1 MSYNMCISKYVIR
14 AIKPYAFRQIIT
26 FSAKL
31 KKNNNNYNFTILLQG
46 E

>member
-31 KKNNNNYNFTILLQG
+31 KKKKLQFYHTASG
-46 E
+46 